1 MNRICIYAKDI
12 QQITGKSERQARE
25 IIKKIRAN
33 SAKPKHQPITV
44 DDFCDYFGFDPPA
57 IIPLLK

>member
-25 IIKKIRAN
+25 IIKKIRATR
-33 SAKPKHQPITV
+33 AKPKHQPITV
-44 DDFCDYFGFDPPA
+44 EELCEYLGFDPPS